1 MNTMNELNS
10 IYQQNLETNIIEYLA
25 KRLILIFVRLWIHTI
40 QANLQSK

>member
-25 KRLILIFVRLWIHTI
+25 KTLNIDFRDAMDTYYT
-40 QANLQSK
+40 SKLDT